1 MAVEYYNLG
10 GALSQ
15 DHGKA
20 CLVIGISVLTRQ
32 LVMLAITDEEVEKGN
47 KIQMI
52 QKLLSF
58 EKPTSFSL

>member
-1 MAVEYYNLG
+1 MSTIIWEEHCPK
-10 GALSQ
+10 SM
-15 DHGKA
+15 GKNTWYITKQF
-20 CLVIGISVLTRQ
+20 VV
-32 LVMLAITDEEVEKGN
+32 LAITDEEVEKGN

>member
-1 MAVEYYNLG
+1 M
-10 GALSQ
+10 
-15 DHGKA
+15 GKNTWYITKQF
-20 CLVIGISVLTRQ
+20 VV
-32 LVMLAITDEEVEKGN
+32 LAITDEEVEKGN